1 MLFWTKRNILK
12 INTFFFVIFSFF
24 FLCFPEYDI
33 TFSNFFFSDGQ
44 FLSEKFTLIK
54 DLRSFFK
61 DFMIFFSIVAF
72 SLLIFFYLL
81 KKIKKKSIFTL
92 RYRLVLLGL
101 IIGPII
107 GCGIIAN
114 MYFKDTWGRARPAY
128 VNEFG
133 GDKIYTPAFQKSD
146 QCDKNC
152 SWISGEASAAFSFIS
167 GTILLKNPIFL
178 LINIFIGFIVSFFR
192 ISMGGHFLSDNIFAM
207 FFMIYLAVIYR
218 YLALK
223 YLKKYV

>member
-1 MLFWTKRNILK
+1 M
-12 INTFFFVIFSFF
+12 
-24 FLCFPEYDI
+24 
-33 TFSNFFFSDGQ
+33 
-44 FLSEKFTLIK
+44 
-54 DLRSFFK
+54 
-61 DFMIFFSIVAF
+61 
-72 SLLIFFYLL
+72 
-81 KKIKKKSIFTL
+81 
-92 RYRLVLLGL
+92 
-101 IIGPII
+101 
-107 GCGIIAN
+107 IAN

-146 QCDKNC
+146 QCEKNC

-207 FFMIYLAVIYR
+207 FFMIYFAVIYR

-223 YLKKYV
+223 YLKNMFKILVITDDKQSSINQCDSLVRELKRSKKKNQCKIYESYWKIY

>member
-1 MLFWTKRNILK
+1 MLLWTKRNILK
-12 INTFFFVIFSFF
+12 VNTFLFVIFSFF

-72 SLLIFFYLL
+72 SLLVFFYLL

-92 RYRLVLLGL
+92 RYRLVLLGF
-101 IIGPII
+101 IAGPII

-133 GDKIYTPAFQKSD
+133 GDKIYTAAFQKSD
-146 QCDKNC
+146 QCEKNC

-178 LINIFIGFIVSFFR
+178 L
-192 ISMGGHFLSDNIFAM
+192 
-207 FFMIYLAVIYR
+207 
-218 YLALK
+218 
-223 YLKKYV
+223 

>member
-1 MLFWTKRNILK
+1 MPLWIKRNILK
-12 INTFFFVIFSFF
+12 INTFFFVIFSIF

-44 FLSEKFTLIK
+44 FLSERFTLIK
-54 DLRSFFK
+54 DFRSFFK
-61 DFMIFFSIVAF
+61 DFMVFFSLGALF
-72 SLLIFFYLL
+72 LLIVGYLL
-81 KKIKKKSIFTL
+81 KKIKKNTFTL
-92 RYRLVLLGL
+92 RHRLVLLGFV
-101 IIGPII
+101 IGPIV

-133 GDKIYTPAFQKSD
+133 GDKIYTAAFQKSD
-146 QCDKNC
+146 QCEKNC

-167 GTILLKNPIFL
+167 GTILLKNPVFL
-178 LINIFIGFIVSFFR
+178 IINIFIGFTVSFFR

-218 YLALK
+218 HLALK

>member
-1 MLFWTKRNILK
+1 MLFWIKRNILK

-33 TFSNFFFSDGQ
+33 TFSNFFFSGGQ
-44 FLSEKFTLIK
+44 FLSERFTLIK

-61 DFMIFFSIVAF
+61 NFMVFFSLGAF
-72 SLLIFFYLL
+72 FLLIVNYLL
-81 KKIKKKSIFTL
+81 KKKKKNTFTL
-92 RYRLVLLGL
+92 RTRLVLLGL
-101 IIGPII
+101 VIGPIV

-133 GDKIYTPAFQKSD
+133 GDKIYTAAFKKSD
-146 QCDKNC
+146 QCEKNC

-178 LINIFIGFIVSFFR
+178 VINIFIGFTVSFFR

>member
-1 MLFWTKRNILK
+1 MLFLIKKKILK
-12 INTFFFVIFSFF
+12 INTFFFFAFLTF
-24 FLCFPEYDI
+24 FLFFPEYDI
-33 TFSNFFFSDGQ
+33 TFSNFFFNDGQ
-44 FLSEKFTLIK
+44 FLSERYTLIK
-54 DLRSFFK
+54 DLRSLFK
-61 DFMIFFSIVAF
+61 DFMVFFALVAF
-72 SLLIFFYLL
+72 FLLLLSYFFR
-81 KKIKKKSIFTL
+81 KIKKTNIFTV
-92 RYRLVLLGL
+92 RQKLVLLGL
-101 IIGPII
+101 VIGPII

-114 MYFKDTWGRARPAY
+114 MYFKDTWGRARPVY

-133 GDKIYTPAFQKSD
+133 GNKIYTAAFKKSD
-146 QCDKNC
+146 QCEKNC

-207 FFMIYLAVIYR
+207 FFMIYLAIIYR

>member
-1 MLFWTKRNILK
+1 MLFWIKKNILE
-12 INTFFFVIFSFF
+12 INTFFFVIFSLF

-33 TFSNFFFSDGQ
+33 TFSNFFFSGGQ
-44 FLSEKFTLIK
+44 FLSERFALIK

-61 DFMIFFSIVAF
+61 DSMVFFSLGAF
-72 SLLIFFYLL
+72 FLLIVSYFI
-81 KKIKKKSIFTL
+81 KKIKKKTL
-92 RYRLVLLGL
+92 FNLRNRLVLLGL
-101 IIGPII
+101 VIGPIV

-133 GDKIYTPAFQKSD
+133 GDKIYTAAFKKSD
-146 QCDKNC
+146 QCEKNC

-178 LINIFIGFIVSFFR
+178 VINIFIGFIVSFFR

-218 YLALK
+218 YLAIK

>member
-1 MLFWTKRNILK
+1 MLFWIKRNILK
-12 INTFFFVIFSFF
+12 INTFFFVIFSLF

-33 TFSNFFFSDGQ
+33 IFSNFFFSDGQ
-44 FLSEKFTLIK
+44 FLSERLTLIK

-61 DFMIFFSIVAF
+61 DFMVLF
-72 SLLIFFYLL
+72 SLSAFFLLVVSFLL
-81 KKIKKKSIFTL
+81 KKIKGTTFTL
-92 RYRLVLLGL
+92 RHRLVLLGL
-101 IIGPII
+101 VIGPIV

-133 GDKIYTPAFQKSD
+133 GDKIYTAAFQKSD
-146 QCDKNC
+146 QCEKNC

-178 LINIFIGFIVSFFR
+178 VINIFIGFIVSFFR

-218 YLALK
+218 YLAFK